1 MFVLLLV
8 WGVRLDGQ
16 TAMPPCAAYHLETEQ
31 NKLTHR
37 DKHNPSSHEE
47 QGRASEGQ
55 GRGGNEG
62 AAATSEIARRMRPG
76 ETGLGPVTP
85 WNGDPAW
92 ASLTRDARLGRHR
105 GPN

>member
-1 MFVLLLV
+1 MR
-8 WGVRLDGQ
+8 RL
-16 TAMPPCAAYHLETEQ
+16 PLETEQ

-92 ASLTRDARLGRHR
+92 ASLTSASADIASRQYVHQKALNAH
-105 GPN
+105 